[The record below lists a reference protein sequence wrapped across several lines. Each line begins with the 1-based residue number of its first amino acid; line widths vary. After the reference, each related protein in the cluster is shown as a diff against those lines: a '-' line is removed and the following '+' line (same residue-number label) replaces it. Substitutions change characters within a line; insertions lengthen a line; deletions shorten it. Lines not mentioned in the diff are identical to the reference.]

1 MKKRMLA
8 LVLAI
13 VCVVSLASAAGR
25 EVKLDG
31 YGHSTWDSEFP
42 PYQLSVSNVVRSG
55 EYVEITCGYNPM
67 QQVYTCTSPA
77 VVTCLDGDLFLL
89 EAAKLTDP
97 GDGVY
102 VDTGAIIPD
111 GKPEN
116 YYDLIWEGG
125 VDLQNATFTFKEPG
139 MYYVCARYDALGGA
153 CEAVI
158 RVEDA
163 PAIATSSKV
172 LVDGKEI
179 KFEAYNICGN
189 NYFKLRDVAAAIS
202 GSAKNFDVTWDSQ
215 NSVIDLITGKA
226 YTAVGGELK
235 AGDGTNK
242 LAKMCNATVC
252 KNGEYI
258 YPKAFLIG
266 GNNYFKLRD
275 LGELFDFDVSWD
287 GENNCITV
295 ETNKSYTAD

>member
-1 MKKRMLA
+1 M
-8 LVLAI
+8 
-13 VCVVSLASAAGR
+13 VSLASAAGR

-31 YGHSTWDSEFP
+31 YGHSTEEGSRYQ
-42 PYQLSVSNVVRSG
+42 PYQLMISNVIGTGKRVR
-55 EYVEITCGYNPM
+55 YNKGYYEA
-67 QQVYTCTSPA
+67 QEVYTCQSPA
-77 VVTCLDGDLFLL
+77 VVTCLDGDIFLL

-102 VDTGAIIPD
+102 VDTGAILPD
-111 GKPEN
+111 GMPED
-116 YYDLIWEGG
+116 YYDLIWEGE
-125 VDLQNATFTFKEPG
+125 VDLENATFTFKEPG
-139 MYYVCARYDALGGA
+139 MYYVCARYGAIAGA

-158 RVEDA
+158 HVEEA
-163 PAIATSSKV
+163 PALATSSKV

-202 GSAKNFDVTWDSQ
+202 ETSKGFDVTWDAE
-215 NSVIDLITGKA
+215 NSVIDLLTGKP

-235 AGDGTNK
+235 AGDGKNK
-242 LAKMCNATVC
+242 AARMCNATVC
-252 KNGEYI
+252 KDGEYI
-258 YPKAFLIG
+258 YPKAFWIA

-287 GENNCITV
+287 GANNCITI
-295 ETNKSYTAD
+295 ETDKSYTED